1 MGSRWDRDGLEV
13 GLRLD
18 RDWIETG
25 IWHRLFGIGLGLGF
39 GPGFGFSLGLS
50 RRHWFAE
57 IWRCFIGIPFRST
70 GGCPQLESFGIGLKF
85 FEFGRNLLEFSRVCR
100 NLLEFSRV
108 CRVLSGKSL
117 RLSLESFGFG
127 LE

>member
-1 MGSRWDRDGLEV
+1 MGSRWDRDGLKV

-25 IWHRLFGIGLGLGF
+25 IWHRLFGIGLGLGLGF

-57 IWRCFIGIPFRST
+57 IWRCFIGIWFDRDGIGIPFRSK
-70 GGCPQLESFGIGLKF
+70 GGCPQSESFGIGLIF
-85 FEFGRNLLEFSRVCR
+85 VEFGRKLLAFSRV
-100 NLLEFSRV
+100 SR
-108 CRVLSGKSL
+108 
-117 RLSLESFGFG
+117 
-127 LE
+127 